1 MRALEDYRQI
11 LENEGCTLPA
21 GVLNNEGHYFS
32 KLYIAR
38 ALRDLE
44 YNEEAYEIMRAM
56 YEINEI
62 RFDKTLYASQEDYI
76 EEKVKFFVE
85 LAKLSFIVTEKP
97 AQSIPYLD
105 EALIRL
111 DGEESSY
118 PYISKSDIEKLRQ
131 DYINL
136 VG

>member
-1 MRALEDYRQI
+1 MKTIEDYKQI
-11 LENEGCTLPA
+11 LKEQGCKLPEGVVA
-21 GVLNNEGHYFS
+21 NGEHYLS

-38 ALRDLE
+38 ELKKLDYE
-44 YNEEAYEIMRAM
+44 VEAYEIMRAM

-62 RFDKTLYASQEDYI
+62 RFDKTLYASYEDYI

-85 LAKLSFIVTEKP
+85 LAKISYIVTEKP

-105 EALIRL
+105 EALILL
-111 DGEESSY
+111 DSEESSY
-118 PYISKSDIEKLRQ
+118 PYISKNEIEKLKK